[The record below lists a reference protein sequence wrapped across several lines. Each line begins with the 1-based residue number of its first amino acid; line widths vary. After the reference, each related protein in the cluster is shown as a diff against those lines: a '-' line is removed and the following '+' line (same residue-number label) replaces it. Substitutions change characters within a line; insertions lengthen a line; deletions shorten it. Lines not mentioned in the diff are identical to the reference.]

1 MNTTPNLAN
10 QRGLLNLL
18 KDVLGI
24 QNEIAE
30 EFIRYPKKKKEKEK
44 KKRVKRES
52 KSKWGSPV
60 LHPLS
65 LFLGT
70 VLGFQLTSL
79 LMNGK
84 ND

>member
-44 KKRVKRES
+44 KKELRERVNQN
-52 KSKWGSPV
+52 GV
-60 LHPLS
+60 PLFSTRCPFS
-65 LFLGT
+65 LGRFW
-70 VLGFQLTSL
+70 VF
-79 LMNGK
+79 N
-84 ND
+84 

>member
-44 KKRVKRES
+44 KKELRERERE
-52 KSKWGSPV
+52 
-60 LHPLS
+60 
-65 LFLGT
+65 
-70 VLGFQLTSL
+70 
-79 LMNGK
+79 
-84 ND
+84 